1 MWKPGRHLRNRSFF
15 FNLVKLFIQSGSM
28 FSVELL
34 ADILRLHIWPGHFR
48 NHWQT
53 RLRHSLCQIL
63 DKRLLLR
70 FTSIQLCLIALRH
83 LHILSPD
90 LSIRLQVSL
99 CFRNIFIVILSVSK
113 LTLSQLALGCAVF
126 YFKYGCI
133 FINLPAGSKR
143 AREKV
148 LECPCV
154 WVESFGRHYL
164 VTVPCWVERKLST
177 SPVNALVNIYIV
189 LRLRSLA
196 NVDLRTYRPR
206 CLVTLVNKLWDLI
219 EVVVWVHLI
228 VHLHHAV
235 SCLTTKTTIV
245 NDSTTAIYG
254 SWLPWNCICHKVWNV
269 EIMLNVLGIA
279 LHVAFFRKSMNLFC
293 AIKSESRAFSIVALH
308 KINIAV

>member
-99 CFRNIFIVILSVSK
+99 CFRNIFIVSILFCSYLCMLLKSCLSVM
-113 LTLSQLALGCAVF
+113 
-126 YFKYGCI
+126 
-133 FINLPAGSKR
+133 
-143 AREKV
+143 
-148 LECPCV
+148 
-154 WVESFGRHYL
+154 
-164 VTVPCWVERKLST
+164 
-177 SPVNALVNIYIV
+177 
-189 LRLRSLA
+189 
-196 NVDLRTYRPR
+196 
-206 CLVTLVNKLWDLI
+206 
-219 EVVVWVHLI
+219 
-228 VHLHHAV
+228 
-235 SCLTTKTTIV
+235 SCETISMV
-245 NDSTTAIYG
+245 
-254 SWLPWNCICHKVWNV
+254 
-269 EIMLNVLGIA
+269 NVLI
-279 LHVAFFRKSMNLFC
+279 FRTLIRFC
-293 AIKSESRAFSIVALH
+293 
-308 KINIAV
+308 